1 LISLESL
8 PEELAALLVQTIGYF
23 KAQEQED
30 EQP

>member
-8 PEELAALLVQTIGYF
+8 PEELAASLVQQISYF